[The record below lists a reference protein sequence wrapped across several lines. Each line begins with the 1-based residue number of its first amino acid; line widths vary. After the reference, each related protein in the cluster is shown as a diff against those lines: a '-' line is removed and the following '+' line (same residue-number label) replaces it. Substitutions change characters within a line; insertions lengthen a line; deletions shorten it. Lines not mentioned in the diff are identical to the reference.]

1 MYVCMYA
8 HHTDIHAPHQK
19 ASVATQPS
27 FRHHSF
33 GRVLHKLWLALLPA
47 TQASQASLSLH
58 CAELSHRHLLST
70 HNASEPFPFA
80 LPQGLGVIAQRH
92 RRPFA
97 HCPPSTQASQPS
109 KPVPSPSTALSEPT
123 GACFRRTPSPASRI
137 AKGARRDCTMP
148 RTAFRRPL
156 PFTVLSSPTGACSRS
171 RRTPSPSRRMAK
183 GAWRDCATPQTALRA
198 LPALDASKPSEP
210 CPSLR

>member
-1 MYVCMYA
+1 MHAYVGMYLWMYVCMYA
-8 HHTDIHAPHQK
+8 HHTDIHAPHLK

-123 GACFRRTPSPASRI
+123 DP
-137 AKGARRDCTMP
+137 
-148 RTAFRRPL
+148 
-156 PFTVLSSPTGACSRS
+156 
-171 RRTPSPSRRMAK
+171 
-183 GAWRDCATPQTALRA
+183 
-198 LPALDASKPSEP
+198 PALALAFDARAKP
-210 CPSLR
+210 CPSHCQRGLA

>member
-1 MYVCMYA
+1 MYVRTYVMYVRTYVRTYVRMYVCMYVCMYA
-8 HHTDIHAPHQK
+8 HHTDIHAPHLK

-47 TQASQASLSLH
+47 TQASLSLH

-70 HNASEPFPFA
+70 HNASEPCPFA

-123 GACFRRTPSPASRI
+123 GACSRFRRTPSPARRI
-137 AKGARRDCTMP
+137 AKGAWRDCAMP

-156 PFTVLSSPTGACSRS
+156 PLHCTGLTHRRLLLLSTHAKPF
-171 RRTPSPSRRMAK
+171 PSHCQRGLA
-183 GAWRDCATPQTALRA
+183 
-198 LPALDASKPSEP
+198 
-210 CPSLR
+210 

>member
-1 MYVCMYA
+1 MYVCMYVCMYA

-47 TQASQASLSLH
+47 TQASLSLH
-58 CAELSHRHLLST
+58 CAERSHRHLLST
-70 HNASEPFPFA
+70 HNASEPCPFA

-123 GACFRRTPSPASRI
+123 GACSRFRRTPSPARRI
-137 AKGARRDCTMP
+137 AKGA
-148 RTAFRRPL
+148 
-156 PFTVLSSPTGACSRS
+156 
-171 RRTPSPSRRMAK
+171 
-183 GAWRDCATPQTALRA
+183 WRES
-198 LPALDASKPSEP
+198 PALAKTPPARRCIRLHDGRGSGYGEHVLLVHDGFGGEHGTAGPVKGGCEVDHEEQRAQVTAN
-210 CPSLR
+210 C